1 MIAPIFTTIKF
12 VHDKIKADLSN
23 FAQTEEV
30 EKRLEQLIDLYN
42 QQNDYEEGSSNYV
55 FNINKAEDVD
65 YLFSDYKGGEDSC
78 HYKEPRVAELS
89 LMVVNRNSDY
99 FTLCE
104 EKAYFLHEDEI
115 RRMIEEKVYE
125 LAQFLFRHPEDNKEL
140 WEAYVT
146 RYLDKE

>member
-1 MIAPIFTTIKF
+1 MIAQIFTTLKF
-12 VHDKIKADLSN
+12 VTDKIKADLSN

-42 QQNDYEEGSSNYV
+42 QQNEYEEGSSNYL

-65 YLFSDYKGGEDSC
+65 YLFNDYKGGEDSC
-78 HYKEPRVAELS
+78 HYKEPRVDELAC
-89 LMVVNRNSDY
+89 MVNTRNSDY

-104 EKAYFLHEDEI
+104 EEAYFLHEDEI
-115 RRMIEEKVYE
+115 RRMVEEKAYK
-125 LAQFLFRHPEDNKEL
+125 LAQYLFRHPEDHKEL